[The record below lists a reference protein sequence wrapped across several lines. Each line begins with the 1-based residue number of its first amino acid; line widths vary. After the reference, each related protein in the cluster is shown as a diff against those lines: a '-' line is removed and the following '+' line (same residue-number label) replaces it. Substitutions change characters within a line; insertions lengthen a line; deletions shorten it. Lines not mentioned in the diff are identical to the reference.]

1 MSEFLNIAVVGT
13 GYVGLVAGACFAE
26 LGHRVTCVDN
36 DPKKLEVLRGGGI
49 PIYEPGLE
57 EMVPRNVQA
66 GRLTFTS
73 DLAAAVQGSDVIF
86 IAVGTPPGG
95 DGSADLRAVT
105 AVAEEIAGALNGYKV
120 IVMKSTVPIGTGD
133 RVKAII
139 TSLSKEEFSV
149 VSNPEFLREGVAVD
163 DFMRPDRIVVGAS
176 EERAVDVMRKLYRPL
191 TREGAKLM
199 VMDIR
204 SSEMT
209 KYASN
214 AMLATRISF
223 VNEVSRLC
231 DVVGA
236 DIENVRRGMG
246 ADTRIGEEFLRAGVG
261 FGGSCFPKDVRA
273 LLQSAREY
281 NVELGVVDA
290 VFRANELQKQRMVDV
305 IQGDFG
311 ESLAGRRFAMWG
323 LAFKARTDDMREA
336 PSITIARGLIAAGA
350 EVVAYDPEAHETA
363 HAVLGDTIQYAA
375 DAYAAVEGADALVLV
390 TDWAAFTSPDWERVW
405 ALMREPNLYD
415 GRNLWEP
422 RELTAMGFRYRGIG
436 RR

>member
-1 MSEFLNIAVVGT
+1 MMNVAVVGT

-26 LGHRVTCVDN
+26 LGHRVVCVDN
-36 DPKKLEVLRGGGI
+36 DAKKLELLRSGGI

-57 EMVPRNVQA
+57 EMVPRNVQQ
-66 GRLTFTS
+66 GRLRFTS
-73 DLAAAVQGSDVIF
+73 DLAAAVKESDVIF

-105 AVAEEIAGALNGYKV
+105 AVAEEIARALDGYKV
-120 IVMKSTVPIGTGD
+120 VVMKSTVPIGTGD

-139 TSLSKEEFSV
+139 TSLSKEDFSV

-163 DFMRPDRIVVGAS
+163 DFMHPDRIVVGAS
-176 EERAVDVMRKLYRPL
+176 DDRAVDVMRKLYRPL

-199 VMDIR
+199 AMDIR

-246 ADTRIGEEFLRAGVG
+246 ADSRIGTEFLRAGVG

-290 VFRANELQKQRMVDV
+290 VFRANEIQKQRMVDI

-311 ESLAGRRFAMWG
+311 ESLAGRRFALWG

-336 PSITIARGLIAAGA
+336 PSITIARGLVAAGA
-350 EVVAYDPEAHETA
+350 EVVAYDPEAHATA
-363 HAVLGDTIQYAA
+363 RAVLGDTVQYAA
-375 DAYAAVEGADALVLV
+375 DPYAAVEGADALVLV
-390 TDWAAFTSPDWERVW
+390 TDWAEFTSPDWERVW
-405 ALMREPNLYD
+405 ALMRAPNLYD

-422 RELTAMGFRYRGIG
+422 RELVAMGFRYRGIG

>member
-1 MSEFLNIAVVGT
+1 MNVAVVGT